1 MTRGIAV
8 ATASAEL
15 ERFRGSAASAF
26 SAVFAQLHTAD
37 PGAAGTTAISVGS
50 TTRNAVTWNSTGGT
64 ATMTLASLAAWTNGG
79 TSETITDLSLW
90 TLSSGGVFIG
100 SVQLTASL
108 PWVSTN
114 TLTITTLTASRTPIA
129 A

>member
-1 MTRGIAV
+1 MTRGIAA
-8 ATASAEL
+8 ATANAEL

-50 TTRNAVTWNSTGGT
+50 TTRNAVTWNAASAGS
-64 ATMTLASLAAWTNGG
+64 MTLASLAAWTNGG
-79 TSETITDLSLW
+79 TSETITDLTLW

-100 SVQLTASL
+100 SVQLSVAL

>member
-1 MTRGIAV
+1 MTRGIAA
-8 ATASAEL
+8 ATANAEL

-26 SAVFAQLHTAD
+26 TTVFAQLHTAD

-50 TTRNAVTWNSTGGT
+50 TTRNAVTWNAASAGS
-64 ATMTLASLAAWTNGG
+64 MTLASLAAWTNGG
-79 TSETITDLSLW
+79 TTETITDLSLW

-100 SVQLTASL
+100 SVQLSVAL